1 MQVHRRRGWEI
12 AEHAVTAESA
22 FDRRTALMGAAG
34 AIAAAA
40 FALRPGIAR
49 AQGAPLNPGYQ
60 PGRAI
65 TAEADATSYNNYYEF
80 GTSKSISR
88 AAQRMPIEPWTIKVD
103 GMVETPRTIDL
114 ADLLKQVSLEE
125 RIYRHRC
132 VEGWGM
138 TVPWTGFALKD
149 LVAQCKPLASAKYIQ
164 FETLNDPKSMPGVRS
179 SQFDWPYI
187 EGVTMAEAG
196 NDLAFMATGLY
207 GKAMPKQ
214 NGAPIRLVM
223 PWKYGFK
230 SVKSIVHM
238 TFTDQK
244 PKTFWEGM
252 QPSEYGFWANVNPAV
267 PHPRWSQATERLLTS
282 EERVP
287 TQIYNGYGPFVA
299 GLYTNLQ
306 NERLFV

>member
-1 MQVHRRRGWEI
+1 MI
-12 AEHAVTAESA
+12 
-22 FDRRTALMGAAG
+22 
-34 AIAAAA
+34 
-40 FALRPGIAR
+40 
-49 AQGAPLNPGYQ
+49 
-60 PGRAI
+60 
-65 TAEADATSYNNYYEF
+65 
-80 GTSKSISR
+80 
-88 AAQRMPIEPWTIKVD
+88 
-103 GMVETPRTIDL
+103 
-114 ADLLKQVSLEE
+114 
-125 RIYRHRC
+125 
-132 VEGWGM
+132 
-138 TVPWTGFALKD
+138 VPWTGFALKD

-196 NDLAFMATGLY
+196 NDLAFLATGLY
-207 GKAMPKQ
+207 GKAIPKQ
-214 NGAPIRLVM
+214 NGAPIRLVL

-230 SVKSIVHM
+230 SVKSIGHM

-252 QPSEYGFWANVNPAV
+252 QPAEYGFWANVNPAV

-287 TQIYNGYGPFVA
+287 TQIYNGYGSFVA
-299 GLYTNLQ
+299 GLYANLQ

>member
-1 MQVHRRRGWEI
+1 MHIHRQKGWELP
-12 AEHAVTAESA
+12 ETAVTPEGL
-22 FDRRTALMGAAG
+22 FGRRTALLGAAG
-34 AIAAAA
+34 LLAASAGTA
-40 FALRPGIAR
+40 H
-49 AQGAPLNPGYQ
+49 AQGAPRNAKYEG
-60 PGRAI
+60 GRAM
-65 TAEADATSYNNYYEF
+65 TEEADATSYNNYYEF

-88 AAQRMPIEPWTIKVD
+88 AAQRLPVTPWAIKVD
-103 GMVETPRTIDL
+103 GMVETPRTLDL
-114 ADLLKQVSLEE
+114 DDVLKRVSLEE
-125 RIYRHRC
+125 RVYRHRC

-149 LVAQCKPLASAKYIQ
+149 LVAQCKPLAAAKYIQ
-164 FETLNDPKSMPGVRS
+164 FETLNDPKTMPGVRS
-179 SQFDWPYI
+179 SQFEWPYI

-196 NDLAFMATGLY
+196 NDLAFLATGLY
-207 GKAMPKQ
+207 GKTIPKQ
-214 NGAPIRLVM
+214 NGAPIRLVL

-230 SVKSIVHM
+230 SVKSIVRM

-244 PKTFWEGM
+244 PKTFWEGL

-287 TQIYNGYGPFVA
+287 TQIFNGYGPFVA

-306 NERLFV
+306 NERLYV